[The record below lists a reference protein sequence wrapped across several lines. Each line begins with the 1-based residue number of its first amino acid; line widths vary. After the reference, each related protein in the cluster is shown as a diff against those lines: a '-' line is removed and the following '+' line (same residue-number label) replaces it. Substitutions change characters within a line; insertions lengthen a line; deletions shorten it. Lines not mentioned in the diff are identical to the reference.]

1 MNLQTVFQK
10 FSIIAN
16 IKVTDSSIY
25 LPICEDSIAEIQIHL
40 RNDIDAE
47 SDLNVHRLETAA
59 ATLALYKHTLYTSTS
74 STNMESF
81 SAGELKIKTNTNSAV
96 KSAFQAWQHA
106 KNSIRD
112 LLIDETFVFERIAY

>member
-10 FSIIAN
+10 FSIISN
-16 IKVTDSSIY
+16 IKITDSSKY
-25 LPICEDSIAEIQIHL
+25 LPICEDSINEIQIHL

-47 SDLNVHRLETAA
+47 SDFNLNRLETAA
-59 ATLALYKHTLYTSTS
+59 ATLALYKHILYTSTAPTS
-74 STNMESF
+74 MESF
-81 SAGELKIKTNTNSAV
+81 SAGELKVKTNTSSAV
-96 KSAFQAWQHA
+96 KSAYQAWQHA